1 MDEPPKKRGRGRP
14 RKTPA
19 PAPTPEPAQIEPEE
33 VIFMGAEQAPPA
45 VDEAVEEIQLAG
57 YEPEQEQ
64 VPEPEP
70 TPMPSRPE
78 PAVVYVPPPPDA
90 EKEKSRR
97 AAVISKIRRYR
108 ESFAAVRAMQF
119 SESWSTDT
127 LESHL
132 DDVRVAVSTKNTGLL
147 VKGVYLAG
155 VKGVEVGS
163 CALGVKA
170 YGLTEVLSRSA
181 EIDGLLKE
189 VACEIGM
196 GHIPATTRLA
206 IATLQTVF
214 VLDSANKKAE
224 ALAGFKSTAV
234 NGDLKNRYAD
244 I

>member
-19 PAPTPEPAQIEPEE
+19 PAPTPEPAPEE
-33 VIFMGAEQAPPA
+33 VIIMGAEQAPPA
-45 VDEAVEEIQLAG
+45 VDDAIEEIQLAG
-57 YEPEQEQ
+57 YEPEQEH

-70 TPMPSRPE
+70 EPTQTRPE
-78 PAVVYVPPPPDA
+78 PTVVYAPPTPDVA
-90 EKEKSRR
+90 HVEKEKARR

-108 ESFAAVRAMQF
+108 ESFIAVRNMHYN
-119 SESWSTDT
+119 ESWDVDT

>member
-1 MDEPPKKRGRGRP
+1 MSGESVSVAVDDAIEEITLAGYE
-14 RKTPA
+14 PA
-19 PAPTPEPAQIEPEE
+19 PEPTPEPALE
-33 VIFMGAEQAPPA
+33 
-45 VDEAVEEIQLAG
+45 
-57 YEPEQEQ
+57 
-64 VPEPEP
+64 PEPEP
-70 TPMPSRPE
+70 VPARPE
-78 PAVVYVPPPPDA
+78 PAVVYTPPPPDV
-90 EKEKSRR
+90 EKEKARR

-108 ESFAAVRAMQF
+108 ESFAAVRSMHF
-119 SESWSTDT
+119 SESWSIDA

-170 YGLTEVLSRSA
+170 YGLTEILSRSA

-189 VACEIGM
+189 VSCEMGI
-196 GHIPATTRLA
+196 GHIPAHTRLA
-206 IATLQTVF
+206 VATVQAVF

-234 NGDLKNRYAD
+234 NGELQNKYGD